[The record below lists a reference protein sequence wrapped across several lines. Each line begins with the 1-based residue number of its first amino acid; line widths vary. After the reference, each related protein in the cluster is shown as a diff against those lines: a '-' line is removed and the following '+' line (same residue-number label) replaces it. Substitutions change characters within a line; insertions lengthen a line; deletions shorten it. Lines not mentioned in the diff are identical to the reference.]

1 LGDHQSCLE
10 GDIVNTRPSILG
22 IDPGGT
28 VGIASYTLGKFYSL
42 ELPFVD
48 AFPYVEG
55 VVAFHEERVLPLLIV
70 PERYVVLG
78 NTGKKSA
85 QPDALKFIGA
95 LENLVM
101 KTIST
106 KMELQPSAEPKKLAP
121 DRLLREVRWHKPGK
135 GHANDAARHVCYGLL
150 RHWPE
155 EWLFVR
161 EGGTIWENT
170 VEEAEAEEEEEASGT
185 RRAG

>member
-1 LGDHQSCLE
+1 MNQ
-10 GDIVNTRPSILG
+10 RPSILG
-22 IDPGGT
+22 LDPGET
-28 VGIASYTLGKFYSL
+28 VGIGSYSGGKQYSL
-42 ELPFVD
+42 QLPFAD
-48 AFPYVEG
+48 ALPYVEG
-55 VVAFHEERVLPLLIV
+55 VVAFHEERLIPLLIV
-70 PERYVVLG
+70 PERYMIAG

-95 LENLVM
+95 VEGLVA
-101 KTIST
+101 KTILA
-106 KMELQPSAEPKKLAP
+106 KMELQPAAEPKKLAP
-121 DRLLREVRWHKPGK
+121 DSVLRRVGWHRPGK
-135 GHANDAARHVCYGLL
+135 VHANDAMRHVCYGLL

-170 VEEAEAEEEEEASGT
+170 VETQEEEEDSGA